1 MGWARRRVSW
11 TTWSF
16 WAAAVFC
23 CASLARLSFWVL
35 TLSVDENLQV
45 VLIVSSVALGV
56 GLLAYVVRS
65 ETIRRYGVLGALRRR
80 FSGGRIHSQ
89 GSSSRGN
96 VI

>member
-1 MGWARRRVSW
+1 MDGLW
-11 TTWSF
+11 TDP
-16 WAAAVFC
+16 AV
-23 CASLARLSFWVL
+23 RVL

-80 FSGGRIHSQ
+80 FSGGRSHSPYD
-89 GSSSRGN
+89 S
-96 VI
+96 